1 MANLQIPIPETF
13 NDELKAML
21 KSIAFEV
28 IQEVANQSIKAKDW
42 MSIKEVQ
49 AYMNVSPNTIKSWV
63 RMGLPI
69 SEVGQK
75 RYISKKN
82 LDSFL
87 ERYEKIN

>member
-42 MSIKEVQ
+42 M
-49 AYMNVSPNTIKSWV
+49 
-63 RMGLPI
+63 GLPI